1 MASYVT
7 HKILHILLNECTY
20 MIIHVH
26 YIHDIHLYTVY
37 NNIHY
42 KDIIHHWIWKIP
54 TFHVQALEVALSV
67 WVAWKVKLP
76 SWQIASSRCRSGSNR
91 SCARPINC
99 PRCHLLELKA
109 HKQIEKNL
117 GEWWMVNGGA
127 FVPLNVVCQFSA
139 LKRNKR
145 KLFQF
150 TQTPNTM
157 LSRWCV
163 CIDSLRFCI
172 YFVVRPRCGLS
183 TMESSVQGSKT
194 ERWNEVTKHLK
205 HWKICTFF
213 FQNIWVNGFEFLF
226 SRPVLM
232 VCWKILVLWRDF
244 MVSDVWTLWYSSWV
258 AWWVEWKAATS
269 WSRQCPTSWD
279 ATVMPRWS
287 SLAMAT
293 TRCTVTIGPKN
304 SMWKVPAVF
313 WEHALE
319 KSLSICFLELF
330 GTQSV
335 IIMSW
340 GHELKLPWWTL
351 NILNVP
357 LAFAWLC
364 VFSILATAILVF
376 FEFWVF
382 QVQDFWLRG
391 GAESIRTIWPHN
403 LWSMGSWESGGGFLI
418 AFGLTAS
425 SHFFAM
431 RICSVIGCNWTLAHC
446 FDVGIIC
453 EFHC

>member
-117 GEWWMVNGGA
+117 GEWWMVNGA

-213 FQNIWVNGFEFLF
+213 F
-226 SRPVLM
+226 
-232 VCWKILVLWRDF
+232 KISESTALSFCFPGPFWWYAGRSWF
-244 MVSDVWTLWYSSWV
+244 CEGTLWYRMFGPCGTLRGSHGGWNERRRHLDRGS
-258 AWWVEWKAATS
+258 A
-269 WSRQCPTSWD
+269 RHLG
-279 ATVMPRWS
+279 MPRWCQGDLRWRWRQQDALWPS
-287 SLAMAT
+287 GQRTQCGRFLPFFGSTLWRRACQFASW
-293 TRCTVTIGPKN
+293 N
-304 SMWKVPAVF
+304 YL
-313 WEHALE
+313 EHSP
-319 KSLSICFLELF
+319 SLSCHED
-330 GTQSV
+330 
-335 IIMSW
+335 MSW
-340 GHELKLPWWTL
+340 SCLDEHWIYWMFHWHLLDFAFFQSLPL
-351 NILNVP
+351 RSLSSSNSECFRFKISDCVVVP
-357 LAFAWLC
+357 
-364 VFSILATAILVF
+364 SRY
-376 FEFWVF
+376 E
-382 QVQDFWLRG
+382 
-391 GAESIRTIWPHN
+391 P
-403 LWSMGSWESGGGFLI
+403 
-418 AFGLTAS
+418 FGLT
-425 SHFFAM
+425 
-431 RICSVIGCNWTLAHC
+431 
-446 FDVGIIC
+446 IC
-453 EFHC
+453 EAWAAGKVVVVSW

>member
-7 HKILHILLNECTY
+7 HIILHILLNECTY

-26 YIHDIHLYTVY
+26 KYMIYIYIYIY
-37 NNIHY
+37 IYSIQY
-42 KDIIHHWIWKIP
+42 KDIIHNGIWKIP

-91 SCARPINC
+91 SCARPMNC
-99 PRCHLLELKA
+99 PRCHLELKIA
-109 HKQIEKNL
+109 KSKRIEKKL
-117 GEWWMVNGGA
+117 GECWTVVFWFLWTSFA
-127 FVPLNVVCQFSA
+127 SFQLWNVTNESYYN
-139 LKRNKR
+139 LHR
-145 KLFQF
+145 L
-150 TQTPNTM
+150 QTPCFPGDAFALIHCAFAFM
-157 LSRWCV
+157 
-163 CIDSLRFCI
+163 
-172 YFVVRPRCGLS
+172 FVVRPRCGLS

-194 ERWNEVTKHLK
+194 ERWNEVTKH
-205 HWKICTFF
+205 WKICTFF
-213 FQNIWVNGFEFLF
+213 FSKNLSQRLWKSFP
-226 SRPVLM
+226 RPVLM

-244 MVSDVWTLWYSSWV
+244 MVSDVWTLWYSLWV

-364 VFSILATAILVF
+364 VFSILATTILVF
-376 FEFWVF
+376 YP
-382 QVQDFWLRG
+382 DPIRLLRILSVSG
-391 GAESIRTIWPHN
+391 SRFPTAWWCRVDTNHLASQSVKHGQLGKWWWFLDSISPN
-403 LWSMGSWESGGGFLI
+403 S
-418 AFGLTAS
+418 
-425 SHFFAM
+425 
-431 RICSVIGCNWTLAHC
+431 
-446 FDVGIIC
+446 
-453 EFHC
+453 